1 MTASPPTTP
10 QEQSISAAGADP
22 PDNAPLGAA
31 AAIGAFGIWALFPIY
46 FNQFGPHV
54 SAWEILMQRMI
65 WAWIFLSAFVL
76 LSGRWGR
83 VAALFRR
90 PRSLLALAGSALF
103 ISTNWGVFIWAV
115 THGEILQSSLGYYI
129 NPLFNVLLGYGFLGE
144 RPQPLQRLAIAVA
157 GAGVLLTVIGYGQVP
172 WLALILAVSF
182 GFYGLIRKQVQIDSV
197 TGLMVETMLLMPVAV
212 GWLALLYLRG
222 EAVFLCF
229 DARTDLLLVG
239 AGLITLL
246 PLLLFAVAA
255 RRLRLTTLGFA
266 QYIAPTGHFLIGV
279 LLYGEPFTAADALT
293 FTCIWAGLAIYTAD
307 MWLAHR
313 RLPGLR

>member
-1 MTASPPTTP
+1 MGARKTAKQREAAAADNRPD
-10 QEQSISAAGADP
+10 SAGW
-22 PDNAPLGAA
+22 GAA

-46 FNQFGPHV
+46 FNQFGSQV
-54 SAWEILMQRMI
+54 SALEILLQRVI
-65 WAWIFLSAFVL
+65 WAFFFLLGFVL
-76 LSGRWGR
+76 LAGRWGR

-90 PRSLLALAGSALF
+90 PKALLALAGSALA
-103 ISTNWGVFIWAV
+103 ISANWGLFIWAV

-129 NPLFNVLLGYGFLGE
+129 NPLFNVLLGYCFLGE

-157 GAGVLLTVIGYGQVP
+157 GAGVLFSVIGYGQVP

-182 GFYGLIRKQVQIDSV
+182 GLYGLIRKQVETDSV
-197 TGLMVETMLLMPVAV
+197 TGLMVETMLLLPVAA
-212 GWLALLYLRG
+212 GWLAVLYLHG
-222 EAVFLCF
+222 EAVFLRF

-246 PLLLFAVAA
+246 PLMLFAVAA

-279 LLYGEPFTAADALT
+279 LLYGEPFTTADGIT
-293 FTCIWAGLAIYTAD
+293 FGCIWAGLAIYTAD
-307 MWLAHR
+307 MWRAHR
-313 RLPGLR
+313 RQLALK